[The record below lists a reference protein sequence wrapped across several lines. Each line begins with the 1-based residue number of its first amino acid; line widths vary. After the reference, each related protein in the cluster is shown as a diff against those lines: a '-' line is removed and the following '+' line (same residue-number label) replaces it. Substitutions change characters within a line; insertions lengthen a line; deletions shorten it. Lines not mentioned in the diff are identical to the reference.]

1 MLIRRFCLV
10 SVIAA
15 GCALVASGGAAAAGT
30 PAVQTPAAVQTPPA
44 VQTPAT
50 SGATGTW
57 GDASTVAGLPSALF
71 QEFSADVS
79 ALSCAGP
86 GDCSAGGIYGDNSG
100 QATAFVVDEVGGVW
114 GKARQI
120 PGTANYYNT
129 SVTSLSCASPGNCS
143 AGGALG
149 TYTGADAPW
158 QYQAYVVNEQD
169 GVWGTAEVVPGT
181 LALNVGDGGAVS
193 SLSCTAVGDCTAGGY
208 YDTSAWDTQQ
218 QYEGFVADETNGV
231 WGTAHSVPRVSG
243 LANTTVNSVSCAS
256 PGNCAVGGADDTFNP
271 SDGSVLGHAFVMDET
286 GGSWDSAEQVPGM
299 SWLNAGDD
307 ASVGSVSCTA
317 AGACTA
323 GGYYDA
329 GVAGDPARKLQA
341 FVVDETGGAWGKAQE
356 VPGTAVLNAGADARV
371 TSLSCGSPGNCAAGG
386 AYAGAATSLTQQ
398 AFIVTETDGTW
409 GRAEQVPGTAP
420 GAPKYDS
427 EVTSVSCA
435 SSGDCS
441 AGGYDDGTDAFGS
454 EATGR
459 AFVVDETGGSWGAA
473 RAVPGLTTI
482 NTNPYLTTVAS
493 VSCASS
499 TDCAA
504 AGSYGYAGVSWPNAD
519 AFVVDKSVHEA
530 TATQVTDSALRMA
543 YGDEETERFSV
554 KVTAGSAGT
563 PTGTVSITSGSTTAC
578 TIILV
583 SGTGS
588 CTPAATRL
596 PAGPARVTASYR
608 GSFVFGA
615 SASAAASLAV
625 VKAGTK
631 TSLKLSAAKLTYGHE
646 QVEKLS
652 VIVSPKYAGPPGGK
666 VNVKVG
672 RVTVCVITLKS
683 GKGACTLTAKKL
695 RPGTYTLIAAYLGS
709 SNYATSVSA
718 KSTLAVAR

>member
-1 MLIRRFCLV
+1 MIV
-10 SVIAA
+10 A

-30 PAVQTPAAVQTPPA
+30 PAVQTPAAAQTSA
-44 VQTPAT
+44 A

-57 GDASTVAGLPSALF
+57 GNASTVAGLPSALF
-71 QEFSADVS
+71 QEFSADIS

-86 GDCSAGGIYGDNSG
+86 GDCSAGGVYGDNSG

-158 QYQAYVVNEQD
+158 QFQAYVVDEKD

-208 YDTSAWDTQQ
+208 YDTSPWDTEQQ
-218 QYEGFVADETNGV
+218 DEGFVADETNGV
-231 WGTAHSVPRVSG
+231 WGAAHSVPRVSG

-256 PGNCAVGGADDTFNP
+256 PGNCAAGGADDSFNTG
-271 SDGSVLGHAFVMDET
+271 DGSVLGHAFVMDET
-286 GGSWDSAEQVPGM
+286 GGSWGSAEQVPGT

-317 AGACTA
+317 AGYCSA

-329 GVAGDPARKLQA
+329 GLAGDPARNLQA
-341 FVVDETGGAWGKAQE
+341 FVVDETSGTWGKAQP
-356 VPGTAVLNAGADARV
+356 VPGAAALNVGANAQV
-371 TSLSCGSPGNCAAGG
+371 TSVSCASPGNCAAGG
-386 AYAGAATSLTQQ
+386 TYAGATTALTQQ
-398 AFIVTETDGTW
+398 AFLVTETDGTW
-409 GRAEQVPGTAP
+409 GKAEEVPGTAP
-420 GAPKYDS
+420 GAAKYDS

-435 SSGDCS
+435 SPGNCS
-441 AGGYDDGTDAFGS
+441 AGGYDDGTDGFGS

-459 AFVVDETGGSWGAA
+459 AFVVDETGGTWGTAQQ
-473 RAVPGLTTI
+473 VPGMTPI
-482 NTNPYLTTVAS
+482 NTNPYLTAVAS
-493 VSCASS
+493 VSCVSA

-504 AGSYGYAGVSWPNAD
+504 GGSYGYIGATWPNAD
-519 AFVVDKSVHEA
+519 AFVVDKAVHEA
-530 TATQVTDSALRMA
+530 TATSVTASAA
-543 YGDEETERFSV
+543 KVTYGDERTERFSV
-554 KVTAGSAGT
+554 KVTTGSAGT
-563 PTGTVSITSGSTTAC
+563 PTGTVFIASGSTTAC
-578 TIILV
+578 TISLA

-588 CTPAATRL
+588 CTPAPTRL
-596 PAGPARVTASYR
+596 PAGPVSVTASYR

-615 SASAAASLAV
+615 SASAVVRFTVAAA
-625 VKAGTK
+625 ATK
-631 TSLKLSAAKLTYGHE
+631 TSLKLSAAKVTYGHE
-646 QVEKLS
+646 QAEKLS
-652 VIVSPKYAGPPGGK
+652 VMVSPKYAGPVTGK
-666 VNVKVG
+666 ITVKTG
-672 RVTVCVITLKS
+672 RITVCVITLKS

-695 RPGTYTLIAAYLGS
+695 RPGTYTLIAAYLGN

-718 KSTLAVAR
+718 KSTLTVAS

>member
-1 MLIRRFCLV
+1 MV

-30 PAVQTPAAVQTPPA
+30 PAVHTPAAAQTSG
-44 VQTPAT
+44 V

-57 GDASTVAGLPSALF
+57 GDASTVAGLPSGLF

-79 ALSCAGP
+79 AVSCAGP
-86 GDCSAGGIYGDNSG
+86 GDCSAGGVYGDNSG
-100 QATAFVVDEVGGVW
+100 QTTAFVLDEVGGVW
-114 GKARQI
+114 DKARQL

-129 SVTSLSCASPGNCS
+129 SVNSLSCASPGNCS
-143 AGGALG
+143 VGGTVG
-149 TYTGADAPW
+149 DYTGADAPW
-158 QYQAYVVNEQD
+158 LWQAYVANESD
-169 GVWGTAEVVPGT
+169 GVWGPAQIVPGT
-181 LALNVGDGGAVS
+181 SALNVGDDGAVS
-193 SLSCTAVGDCTAGGY
+193 SVSCTAVGDCTAGGY
-208 YDTSAWDTQQ
+208 YDTSAWDTEQ

-231 WGTAHSVPRVSG
+231 WGTAQSVPRVSG
-243 LANTTVNSVSCAS
+243 LANTVVNSVSCAS
-256 PGNCAVGGADDTFNP
+256 PGNCAAGGADDTFNT

-286 GGSWDSAEQVPGM
+286 GGSWGGAEQVPGM

-317 AGACTA
+317 AGDCTA

-329 GVAGDPARKLQA
+329 GVAGDPARNLQA

-356 VPGTAVLNAGADARV
+356 VPGTAALNAGADAQV
-371 TSLSCGSPGNCAAGG
+371 TSVSCASPGNCAAGG

-398 AFIVTETDGTW
+398 AYIVTETDGTW
-409 GRAEQVPGTAP
+409 GQAEEVPGTAA
-420 GAPKYDS
+420 GTAKYDS
-427 EVTSVSCA
+427 GVTSVSCA
-435 SSGDCS
+435 SPGNCS
-441 AGGYDDGTDAFGS
+441 AGGYDDGTDGFGS

-459 AFVVDETGGSWGAA
+459 AYIVTETGGTWGTAGE
-473 RAVPGLTTI
+473 VPGMAAI

-493 VSCASS
+493 LSCASA

-504 AGSYGYAGVSWPNAD
+504 VGSYGYTGVTWPNAG

-530 TATQVTDSALRMA
+530 TATQVSESAGRVV

-554 KVTAGSAGT
+554 KVTGGSAGP
-563 PTGTVSITSGSTTAC
+563 PTGTVFIASGSTTAC
-578 TIILV
+578 TITLV

-588 CTPAATRL
+588 CVLPAGRL
-596 PAGPARVTASYR
+596 PAGPVKVAASYR
-608 GSFVFGA
+608 GSFVFGP
-615 SASAAASLAV
+615 SASAVAGLTV
-625 VKAGTK
+625 VKASTK

-652 VIVSPKYAGPPGGK
+652 VMVSPKYAGPAGGK
-666 VNVKVG
+666 VGVKAG
-672 RVTVCVITLKS
+672 RLTVCVITLKS

-695 RPGTYTLIAAYLGS
+695 PPGTYTLTAHYLGS
-709 SNYATSVSA
+709 DNYATSVSA
-718 KSTLAVAR
+718 KSTLAVAS